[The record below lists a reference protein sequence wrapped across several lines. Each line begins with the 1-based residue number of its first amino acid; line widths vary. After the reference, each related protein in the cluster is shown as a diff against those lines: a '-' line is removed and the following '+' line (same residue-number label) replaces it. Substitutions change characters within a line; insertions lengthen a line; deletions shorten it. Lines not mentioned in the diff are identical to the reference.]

1 VSLLDALGT
10 VLVPPLCAACGRL
23 CQDRERLCAL
33 CLRRLGEAQPLRG
46 AGPPGV
52 DRAWSSAPHEGV
64 ARDMVVALKYRRL
77 TAVAFAMADRIHR
90 LLPAALRGGV
100 VMPVPA
106 APLRS
111 LARGFDPA
119 AAIAAAFAERADAMY
134 MAGTLFR
141 RIGRGRQVGRPRA
154 ERLGRPPRI
163 EAHGPA
169 PRSVLLVDDVLTT
182 GATISA
188 CARALR
194 GAGATRV
201 VAVTFARRL

>member
-1 VSLLDALGT
+1 MRLLDALGT

-23 CQDRERLCAL
+23 CGDREALCAL
-33 CLRRLGEAQPLRG
+33 CARRLLAAQPLRG

-64 ARDMVVALKYRRL
+64 AREMVVALKYRGL
-77 TAVAFAMADRIHR
+77 ASVADAIADRIHR
-90 LLPAALRGGV
+90 LLPASLRGGV
-100 VMPVPA
+100 VVPVPA

-119 AAIAAAFAERADAMY
+119 EGIAAAYAERAGATHL
-134 MAGTLFR
+134 AGSLR
-141 RIGRGRQVGRPRA
+141 RVGAGRQVGRPRA

-169 PRSVLLVDDVLTT
+169 PRSVLLFDDVLTT
-182 GATISA
+182 GATVSA

>member
-1 VSLLDALGT
+1 M
-10 VLVPPLCAACGRL
+10 LCARCR
-23 CQDRERLCAL
+23 
-33 CLRRLGEAQPLRG
+33 RRLAEARPLRG

-64 ARDMVVALKYRRL
+64 ARDLVVALKFRRL
-77 TAVAFAMADRIHR
+77 HRGRRAMADRIHR

-100 VMPVPA
+100 VVPVPT

-119 AAIAAAFAERADAMY
+119 DGDRRGAGRARGRAASRRVACAGPAA
-134 MAGTLFR
+134 
-141 RIGRGRQVGRPRA
+141 GRQVGRPRA

-163 EAHGPA
+163 EARGAA

-182 GATISA
+182 GATVSA

-194 GAGATRV
+194 AAGATRV

>member
-1 VSLLDALGT
+1 MSLLDALET
-10 VLVPPLCAACGRL
+10 ALVPPLCAACGRL
-23 CQDRERLCAL
+23 CRERDGICAL
-33 CLRRLGEAQPLRG
+33 CMRRLAAAQPLRG

-64 ARDMVVALKYRRL
+64 ARDMVVALKYRSL
-77 TAVAFAMADRIHR
+77 TPIASAMADRIHR
-90 LLPAALRGGV
+90 LLPVALRGGV
-100 VMPVPA
+100 VVPVPA

-119 AAIAAAFAERADAMY
+119 EGVAAAFAERSGARY
-134 MAGTLFR
+134 LVGSLRRAGS
-141 RIGRGRQVGRPRA
+141 GRQVGRPRA
-154 ERLGRPPRI
+154 ERLGSPPRI

>member
-1 VSLLDALGT
+1 MRLLDVLGT
-10 VLVPPLCAACGRL
+10 VLVPPLCPACGRP
-23 CQDRERLCAL
+23 CRDREGLCAL
-33 CLRRLGEAQPLRG
+33 CVRRLAAAQPLRG

-64 ARDMVVALKYRRL
+64 AREMVVALKYRSL
-77 TAVAFAMADRIHR
+77 IPVAVAMADRIHR

-100 VMPVPA
+100 VVPVPA
-106 APLRS
+106 SPMRA

-119 AAIAAAFAERADAMY
+119 EGIAAAFAERAEATHL
-134 MAGTLFR
+134 AGSLR
-141 RIGRGRQVGRPRA
+141 RAGHGRQVGRPRA

>member
-1 VSLLDALGT
+1 MRLIDALGT
-10 VLVPPLCAACGRL
+10 VLVPPLCAACGRFGRGEAEL
-23 CQDRERLCAL
+23 CTLCA
-33 CLRRLGEAQPLRG
+33 RRLGEARPLRG

-64 ARDMVVALKYRRL
+64 AREMVVALKYRSL
-77 TAVAFAMADRIHR
+77 TAVAFAMADRIQS
-90 LLPAALRGGV
+90 LLPPPLRGGV

-111 LARGFDPA
+111 LNRGFDPA
-119 AAIAAAFAERADAMY
+119 EAIAAAFAERADAVY
-134 MAGTLFR
+134 LVGALRRTGT
-141 RIGRGRQVGRPRA
+141 GRQVGRPRA

-163 EAHGPA
+163 EARGPV

-194 GAGATRV
+194 GAGAARV
-201 VAVTFARRL
+201 VAVTFARRP

>member
-1 VSLLDALGT
+1 MDLFDALGT

-23 CQDRERLCAL
+23 CQDDVELCAL
-33 CLRRLGEAQPLRG
+33 CLRRLGEARPLRS

-52 DRAWSSAPHEGV
+52 DRAWSSAPHDGV
-64 ARDMVVALKYRRL
+64 ARDLVIALKYRRL
-77 TAVAFAMADRIHR
+77 TPAAFAIAEHIHR
-90 LLPAALRGGV
+90 LLPPALRGGV
-100 VMPVPA
+100 VVPVPA

-119 AAIAAAFAERADAMY
+119 AWIAARFAELSDSTYLVGSLRR
-134 MAGTLFR
+134 AGT
-141 RIGRGRQVGRPRA
+141 GRQVGRPRA

-182 GATISA
+182 GATVSA

>member
-1 VSLLDALGT
+1 MLDALGT
-10 VLVPPLCAACGRL
+10 VLVPPLCASCGRL
-23 CQDRERLCAL
+23 CRDRDGLCAL
-33 CLRRLGEAQPLRG
+33 CLRRLAAVQPLRG

-64 ARDMVVALKYRRL
+64 AREMVVALKYRSL
-77 TAVAFAMADRIHR
+77 TPVAFAMADRIHR
-90 LLPAALRGGV
+90 LLPPALRGGV
-100 VMPVPA
+100 VVPVPA

-119 AAIAAAFAERADAMY
+119 EGIAAAFAERAGASY
-134 MAGTLFR
+134 LAGSLR
-141 RIGRGRQVGRPRA
+141 RAGAGRQV
-154 ERLGRPPRI
+154 GRPPRI
-163 EAHGPA
+163 EARGPA

-182 GATISA
+182 GATVSA

>member
-1 VSLLDALGT
+1 MRPLDALESA
-10 VLVPPLCAACGRL
+10 LVPPLCAACGRL
-23 CQDRERLCAL
+23 CRDREAL
-33 CLRRLGEAQPLRG
+33 CGRCRRRLAEAEPLRG

-77 TAVAFAMADRIHR
+77 TAVAFAMADRIHL
-90 LLPAALRGGV
+90 LLPTAFRGGV
-100 VMPVPA
+100 VVPVPA

-119 AAIAAAFAERADAMY
+119 EAIASALAERAGAMY
-134 MAGTLFR
+134 LVGLLR
-141 RIGRGRQVGRPRA
+141 RSGQGRQVGRPRA
-154 ERLGRPPRI
+154 ERLGSPPRI
-163 EAHGPA
+163 EAGRGA

-182 GATISA
+182 GATVSA
-188 CARALR
+188 CAKALR
-194 GAGATRV
+194 AAGATRV

>member
-1 VSLLDALGT
+1 MRLLDALGT
-10 VLVPPLCAACGRL
+10 VLVPPLCAACGRI
-23 CQDRERLCAL
+23 CQDREGLCAL
-33 CLRRLGEAQPLRG
+33 CLRRLAGAQPLRG

-64 ARDMVVALKYRRL
+64 AREMVVALKYRSL

-100 VMPVPA
+100 VVPVPA

-119 AAIAAAFAERADAMY
+119 EGIAAAFAERAGAMHL
-134 MAGTLFR
+134 AGSLR
-141 RIGRGRQVGRPRA
+141 RAGSGRQVGRPRA

-163 EAHGPA
+163 EAQGPA

-194 GAGATRV
+194 GAGATRI

>member
-1 VSLLDALGT
+1 MDLIDALGA
-10 VLVPPLCAACGRL
+10 VLTPPLCAACGRL
-23 CQDRERLCAL
+23 CDAEEEICA
-33 CLRRLGEAQPLRG
+33 CCSARLGEAQPLRG

-52 DRAWSSAPHEGV
+52 DRVWSSAPYEGV
-64 ARDMVVALKYRRL
+64 AREMVVALKYRSL
-77 TAVAFAMADRIHR
+77 TPVAVAMADRIHH

-100 VMPVPA
+100 VVPVPA
-106 APLRS
+106 SPMRA

-119 AAIAAAFAERADAMY
+119 EGIAAAFAERAEATHLVGSLRR
-134 MAGTLFR
+134 AGP
-141 RIGRGRQVGRPRA
+141 GRQVGRPRA